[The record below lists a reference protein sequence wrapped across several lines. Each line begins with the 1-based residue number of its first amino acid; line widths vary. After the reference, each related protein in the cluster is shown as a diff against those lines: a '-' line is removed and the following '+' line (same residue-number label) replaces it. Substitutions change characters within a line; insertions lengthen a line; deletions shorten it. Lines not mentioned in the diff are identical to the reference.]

1 MSTTDGP
8 APLSASP
15 TEGQLI
21 QHAGRTYETIREG
34 KAFILSPP
42 NTRKSVDP
50 QAQSKGGRFWTC
62 LRSHFNRANALLSC
76 R

>member
-8 APLSASP
+8 APLSANP

-21 QHAGRTYETIREG
+21 QHGGKTYETIREG

-50 QAQSKGGRFWTC
+50 QAQSKG
-62 LRSHFNRANALLSC
+62 
-76 R
+76 